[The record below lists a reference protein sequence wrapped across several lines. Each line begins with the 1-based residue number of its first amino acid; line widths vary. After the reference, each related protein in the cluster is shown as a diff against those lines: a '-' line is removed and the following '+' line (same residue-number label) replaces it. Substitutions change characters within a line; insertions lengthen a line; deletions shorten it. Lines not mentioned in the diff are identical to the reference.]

1 LKRNFASAMAV
12 TLAFAATAH
21 AQTKQELVRKV
32 IELQKPAYQ
41 NIARSVARE
50 PAMQVSRMASQAMRQ
65 VPQDKRESL
74 AKAITADLQKYYA
87 EVEPVLRER
96 AIALAPATLA
106 PLLEERFNEDELKQI
121 IAWLESPVARKYQDA
136 SPELG
141 NALTRKL
148 VADTRPTIEPKLKT
162 LQESLN
168 KRLSAAASPASAPS
182 GPASK

>member
-1 LKRNFASAMAV
+1 
-12 TLAFAATAH
+12 
-21 AQTKQELVRKV
+21 
-32 IELQKPAYQ
+32 
-41 NIARSVARE
+41 
-50 PAMQVSRMASQAMRQ
+50 
-65 VPQDKRESL
+65 
-74 AKAITADLQKYYA
+74 
-87 EVEPVLRER
+87 
-96 AIALAPATLA
+96 
-106 PLLEERFNEDELKQI
+106 
-121 IAWLESPVARKYQDA
+121 VARKYQDA